1 MKKKSK
7 QFASYCWGFYGPN
20 KVHGDFF
27 GHSLT
32 REELE
37 AAVSIQVAEPS
48 FEGDSVDSERMIE
61 TR

>member
-1 MKKKSK
+1 MKKKFK
-7 QFASYCWGFYGPN
+7 QFADYCWSFYGPS

-27 GHSLT
+27 GDSLT